1 MAASTTVSNVLGM
14 TYTEAGQRANCS
26 NESPMVRLPD
36 QHSADGL
43 PTFYRPYLVSVSV
56 DHLDNTDAPLIPD
69 AYMYL
74 LGVQS
79 LVSLSDGPARY
90 TSSTTHSRSKN
101 HPQVQPSPCVHRA
114 CGPPNSTNVTLP

>member
-1 MAASTTVSNVLGM
+1 MAASTTVSKVLGM
-14 TYTEAGQRANCS
+14 TYTEAGQRANCG

-43 PTFYRPYLVSVSV
+43 PTFYRPCLVSVSI
-56 DHLDNTDAPLIPD
+56 DHLDNTDALLILD

-79 LVSLSDGPARY
+79 LVSLSDGPTRY
-90 TSSTTHSRSKN
+90 TFSTTHLQTKN